1 MEIHLDPEIFEQ
13 VKNGTKNVEARVNDE
28 KRRLIQK
35 GDIITILKRPEEK
48 EELRVRVTQKR
59 VYKDFE
65 ELANAYPIERL
76 YSPDFT
82 KEQYLALLSKFYSN
96 DEIAEDGVVA
106 IHFELLEDYRSKRI
120 KKTARIATFTS
131 IAATIVGVVLLIT
144 SYAIMRSLPFTIDTL
159 IVVVLEMILATIFLK
174 ITKQHALVRDS
185 IRKELAPKHRIW
197 LIGIIVLHIMGPYVI
212 PSIVSSVMNTEETGA
227 SMSLIEVMTVIMPY
241 MIMSGLYFV
250 SNLICPVL
258 MLSVLNRVSADRL
271 EPEELAEQRE
281 EREAE
286 TRTEE

>member
-1 MEIHLDPEIFEQ
+1 VTLLPCSNAQ
-13 VKNGTKNVEARVNDE
+13 RK
-28 KRRLIQK
+28 KRHYACALRK
-35 GDIITILKRPEEK
+35 KRI
-48 EELRVRVTQKR
+48 
-59 VYKDFE
+59 YKDFE
-65 ELANAYPIERL
+65 ELADAYPIERL

-131 IAATIVGVVLLIT
+131 IAATVIGFVLLIT
-144 SYAIMRSLPFTIDTL
+144 SYAIMRYLPFTIDAL
-159 IVVVLEMILATIFLK
+159 IVVVLEMILATIFLR
-174 ITKQHALVRDS
+174 ITKQHVLVRDS
-185 IRKELAPKHRIW
+185 VRKELAPKHRIW
-197 LIGIIVLHIMGPYVI
+197 LIGIIALHIVGPYAV
-212 PSIVSSVMNTEETGA
+212 PSIVSSVMSTEEAGA
-227 SMSLIEVMTVIMPY
+227 SMSLIEVTTVTMPY
-241 MIMSGLYFV
+241 MVMSGLYFV
-250 SNLICPVL
+250 SNLICPIL

>member
-144 SYAIMRSLPFTIDTL
+144 SYAIMKSLPFTIDTL

-185 IRKELAPKHRIW
+185 IRKELAPKHQIW

-227 SMSLIEVMTVIMPY
+227 SMSLIEVTTVIMPY

>member
-1 MEIHLDPEIFEQ
+1 MEIHLDPEIFGQ

-28 KRRLIQK
+28 KRRSIQE
-35 GDIITILKRPEEK
+35 GDIITVLKRPEEK
-48 EELRVRVTQKR
+48 EALRVRVTQKR
-59 VYKDFE
+59 VYADFE
-65 ELANAYPIERL
+65 ELASMYPTERL
-76 YSPDFT
+76 YSPDYT

-120 KKTARIATFTS
+120 EKTVRIATFTS
-131 IAATIVGVVLLIT
+131 IAATVIGAVSLIT
-144 SYAIMRSLPFTIDTL
+144 SYAIMRYLPFTINAL
-159 IVVVLEMILATIFLK
+159 IVVVLETILAIIFLR

-197 LIGIIVLHIMGPYVI
+197 LVGILILHIMGPYVV
-212 PSIVSSVMNTEETGA
+212 PSIVSSVMSTDEAGA
-227 SMSLIEVMTVIMPY
+227 SMSLIEVTTVIVPY
-241 MIMSGLYFV
+241 MVMSGLYFV
-250 SNLICPVL
+250 SNLICPAL

-286 TRTEE
+286 AKTEE